1 MNEFENK
8 PSESSELVELKDQ
21 VAVLNRQATFLF
33 VSLVIVSFTLTA
45 FLGLQWRRAGKELDG
60 MKQQVAQMQQTAK
73 QEAPQVQALFGRMVE
88 YGKTH
93 PDLTP
98 LLNKYG
104 IKQVSAPAPTAPAP
118 KK

>member
-1 MNEFENK
+1 MSEFENK
-8 PSESSELVELKDQ
+8 PSESSELGELKEQ
-21 VAVLNRQATFLF
+21 VAALNRQATFLF
-33 VSLVIVSFTLTA
+33 IALVVLSFTLTA
-45 FLGLQWRRAGKELDG
+45 FLGLQWRRAGKELDA
-60 MKQQVAQMQQTAK
+60 MKQQVAQMQQTGK
-73 QEAPQVQALFGRMVE
+73 QEGPQVQALFGRLVE

-104 IKQVSAPAPTAPAP
+104 AKPAAAPAAPA